1 VREVREVPAS
11 ASTRLWRGTYAPA
24 VAFALLALAVLAAP
38 FLAPYDPGRQFPGR
52 QYAPPMRPHLVD
64 DRGAWHRPFAYAL
77 RVVDPIERRYAEDR
91 TRRVT
96 MAPGEPEPWFLLGSD
111 ALGRD
116 VFSRVL
122 VGARQSLGVAMLS
135 TLFALVIGGALGAA
149 AGYAGGWVDA
159 TLMRVADLV
168 IVLPGIY
175 VVLALRGVLP
185 LVLTTTQVFVALVTV
200 LAFVGWPSAARG
212 VRGIVLVERGSEYAE
227 AARALGAGSWRVIVR
242 HLLPATRG
250 FLAVQATV
258 LVPAFIMAEATLSFV
273 GLGFAPP
280 TPSWGAML
288 TDAAAA
294 RAAADAPWL
303 LAPAAAIVLT
313 VLVVHSAASARD
325 PLLWQR
331 LPVK

>member
-1 VREVREVPAS
+1 VRGVFVFLA
-11 ASTRLWRGTYAPA
+11 
-24 VAFALLALAVLAAP
+24 AFVGLAP
-38 FLAPYDPGRQFPGR
+38 FLAPYEPSRLFPSY
-52 QYAPPMRPHLVD
+52 QYAPPMRPHVID
-64 DRGAWHRPFAYAL
+64 DRGAWHPPFAYAV
-77 RVVDPIERRYAEDR
+77 RVVDPIERRYVEDR
-91 TRRVT
+91 TRVVT
-96 MAPGEPEPWFLLGSD
+96 AGTRDQEPWFLLGSD

-116 VFSRVL
+116 VLSRVL
-122 VGARQSLGVAMLS
+122 VGARLSLGVALLS
-135 TLFALVIGGALGAA
+135 TVLALLIGAFVGAA

-185 LVLTTTQVFVALVTV
+185 LVLTTTQVFTALVGV
-200 LAFVGWPSAARG
+200 LALVGWPSVARG
-212 VRGIVLVERGSEYAE
+212 VRGIILVEGRSEYAE
-227 AARALGAGSWRVIVR
+227 AAHALGAGSWRVIAR

-250 FLAVQATV
+250 FLGVQATV

-288 TDAAAA
+288 RDAAAVQI
-294 RAAADAPWL
+294 AADAPWL

-313 VLVVHSAASARD
+313 VLVVHGVTATRD
-325 PLLWQR
+325 PLLWDGNAS
-331 LPVK
+331 

>member
-1 VREVREVPAS
+1 VREPGAGV
-11 ASTRLWRGTYAPA
+11 APIA
-24 VAFALLALAVLAAP
+24 ACALLAVLVLAAP
-38 FLAPYDPGRQFPGR
+38 HAAPYDPARQFPGY

-64 DRGAWHRPFAYAL
+64 DQGRWHRPFAYPVRL
-77 RVVDPIERRYAEDR
+77 LDPIERRYAEDR

-96 MAPGEPEPWFLLGSD
+96 MDRGADAPWFLLGSD
-111 ALGRD
+111 PLGRD
-116 VFSRVL
+116 VLSRL
-122 VGARQSLGVAMLS
+122 LAGARLSLGVALLS
-135 TLFALVIGGALGAA
+135 ALAALLIGATVGAA

-159 TLMRVADLV
+159 TLMRTADLV
-168 IVLPGIY
+168 LVLPGIY

-185 LVLTTTQVFVALVTV
+185 LVLTTGQVFAALVGV

-212 VRGIVLVERGSEYAE
+212 VRGIVVVERGSGYAE

-288 TDAAAA
+288 QDAAAV
-294 RAAADAPWL
+294 RIAADAPWL
-303 LAPAAAIVLT
+303 LAPAAVIVLT
-313 VLVVHSAASARD
+313 VLMVHSAASFRD
-325 PLLWQR
+325 PLLGE
-331 LPVK
+331 